1 MSMSLRER
9 TRPGHYTREAVMRLV
24 ACAVLLM
31 PISQSG
37 AQTDPP
43 KLRLIRKPIVSIAA
57 PTFIR
62 IRVSPA
68 KAAIN
73 SDRAIAEKLTA
84 AW

>member
-1 MSMSLRER
+1 MSLCER
-9 TRPGHYTREAVMRLV
+9 NRPGHYTREAVMRLV
-24 ACAVLLM
+24 ACALLLM
-31 PISQSG
+31 QSRR
-37 AQTDPP
+37 AARKRSP

>member
-1 MSMSLRER
+1 MLGCLRRIVDADLAER
-9 TRPGHYTREAVMRLV
+9 RANG
-24 ACAVLLM
+24 
-31 PISQSG
+31 S
-37 AQTDPP
+37 P

-68 KAAIN
+68 TAAIN

>member
-1 MSMSLRER
+1 MSLRER
-9 TRPGHYTREAVMRLV
+9 TRLGHYTRKAVTRLV

-31 PISQSG
+31 PISQGG
-37 AQTDPP
+37 AQTDPQ
-43 KLRLIRKPIVSIAA
+43 LRLIRKPIVSIAA